1 MDGIWN
7 ESSLLFEI
15 SYHFIKLEII
25 EPKLGIILQDLIV
38 NFIACS
44 HKINPR
50 GEGLMAQNH
59 GSTNNEI
66 CHERY

>member
-1 MDGIWN
+1 MNRTWN
-7 ESSLLFEI
+7 ESSSLFEI

-25 EPKLGIILQDLIV
+25 GPKLGMILQDLIV

-44 HKINPR
+44 YKINPR
-50 GEGLMAQNH
+50 GEGLTAQNH